1 MLNFRDLLAEH
12 GSVTRFQEFQNLI
25 PHRITE
31 ILLVSSLYDSFILE
45 EDGRLSELLL
55 SEYLD
60 LNLSNAPIITR
71 VSSGQEA
78 LALAE
83 SRKSFG
89 LVITTMNVGDMS
101 AVEFA
106 RAMRDAG
113 HKTPIVL
120 LVYDSRELLELS
132 AARDAGYFLKVFM
145 WQGDFRTLLAIIKF
159 AEDRMN
165 VEHDT
170 RAVGVQSILIVEDN
184 VSFYSSF
191 LPIVYS
197 ELFRHSQSL
206 MAEGINLSHKILR
219 MRARPKILLAS
230 TYEEAEEYYQK
241 YQDCVLGVISD
252 VEFPRNGQ
260 LDSEAGMRFAQEVRA
275 SHFDIPIVLQ
285 SDNPEFESMAR
296 SVGAGFLL
304 KKSPVMLQQLRDFMV
319 TYFSFG
325 DFVFR
330 MPDGRE
336 VGRADS
342 LRSLENQ
349 IKVVPEASIRFHA
362 ERNHFSNWL
371 KARTEFWLAHQLR
384 PRKPSDFSSAEGLRN
399 DLVWY
404 LREFRHDRQAGSI
417 SDFDRAT
424 FDPSSGF
431 ARIGGGSLGGKARG
445 LGFVKTLLKNFKLHN
460 HFEGIQISVPP
471 AVVLGTAVFD
481 QFLDLNNLRGF
492 ALECTDDDEI
502 RRRFLAGKLPDEVV
516 RDLAGVVELF
526 RHPLAVRSSSL
537 LEDSRYQ
544 PFAGIYSTYMLPN
557 NNRERRI
564 RVNELATAIKRVYAS
579 TFTSRT
585 KAYIAATPYRL
596 EEEKMAV
603 IIQKLVGARHF
614 ERFYPTFAGVAR
626 SYNFYPHPPLTSADG
641 IVSVAL
647 GLGTLVVDGGTAVRF
662 SPKFPRHLL
671 QFSNIDDTL
680 RFSQREFAALELE
693 DPDND
698 VERTADLKVNRYG
711 LDVSE
716 KDGTLHW
723 VASTYSHDNNAIFDG
738 LSRQGIR
745 IVTFAPIL
753 KSGLFPLAELFS
765 VLLEMGAWGMGS
777 PVEMEFAVNLTVPEG
792 SPAEFG
798 LLQMRPLVASRDQ
811 EELEVEDIDAERLL
825 CQSPQVLG
833 NGIINEIFDIVMV
846 DPNRF
851 RRDKS
856 RETAKE
862 LSVLN
867 AELSSRK
874 RPYLLVGMGRWGS
887 SDPWLGIPVTWDQ
900 ISGARA
906 VVETGFKD
914 IEVTPSQG
922 SHFFQNIT
930 SFRVGYFTVNPYLGA
945 GRIDWEW
952 LEEQKP
958 VFEGEYTRHLRFEH
972 PILIRMNG
980 RTNHGVILK
989 PVGK

>member
-1 MLNFRDLLAEH
+1 MLNFKDLLAEH
-12 GSVTRFQEFQNLI
+12 GSVHRFQEFQRLI

-60 LNLSNAPIITR
+60 LNLSNAPLITR

-78 LALAE
+78 LALADE
-83 SRKSFG
+83 RKNFG

-101 AVEFA
+101 AAEFA
-106 RAMRDAG
+106 RKMHQAG
-113 HKTPIVL
+113 HSTPIVL

-132 AARDAGYFLKVFM
+132 ASRDLGQFLKVFM

-159 AEDRMN
+159 AEDRLN

-197 ELFRHSQSL
+197 ELLRHSQSL

-230 TYEEAEEYYQK
+230 TYEEAEAYYQK

-252 VEFPRNGQ
+252 VEFPKNGA
-260 LDSEAGMRFAQEVRA
+260 LDSEAGVKFAREVRA

-285 SDNPEFESMAR
+285 SENPEFEAR
-296 SVGAGFLL
+296 AHAVGAGFLL
-304 KKSPVMLQQLRDFMV
+304 KQSPVMLQQLREFMV
-319 TYFSFG
+319 THFSFG

-342 LRSLENQ
+342 LRSLEDQ
-349 IKVVPEASIRFHA
+349 IKVVPDASIRYHA

-384 PRKPSDFSSAEGLRN
+384 PRKPSDFPSAEELRH
-399 DLVWY
+399 DLIWY
-404 LREFRHDRQAGSI
+404 LREFRHDRQAGTV
-417 SDFDRAT
+417 SDFDRSAFDAT
-424 FDPSSGF
+424 SGF

-445 LGFVKTLLKNFKLHN
+445 LGFVNTLLKNFKLHKR
-460 HFEGIQISVPP
+460 FSGIQISVPP
-471 AVVLGTAVFD
+471 AIVLGTGVFD
-481 QFLDLNNLRGF
+481 QFLDMNNLRGF
-492 ALECTDDDEI
+492 ALECNDDNEI
-502 RRRFLAGKLPDEVV
+502 RQRFLDGQLPDEVLW
-516 RDLAGVVELF
+516 DLAGVAELF

-557 NNRERRI
+557 NHRERRVRAHEI
-564 RVNELATAIKRVYAS
+564 AMAIKRVYAS
-579 TFTSRT
+579 TFTSRS

-603 IIQKLVGARHF
+603 IIQKLIGARHND
-614 ERFYPTFAGVAR
+614 RFYPTFAGVAR
-626 SYNFYPHPPLTSADG
+626 SYNFYPHPPLTPSDG

-662 SPKFPRHLL
+662 SPKYPRHLL

-680 RFSQREFAALELE
+680 RFSQREFAALLLE
-693 DPDND
+693 DSVDIMN
-698 VERTADLKVNRYG
+698 RWADLKVVRYG
-711 LDVSE
+711 LDVAE
-716 KDGTLHW
+716 KDQTLNW
-723 VASTYSHDNNAIFDG
+723 VASTYSHDNNSISDG

-753 KSGLFPLAELFS
+753 KSGLFPLAEIFS

-777 PVEMEFAVNLTVPEG
+777 PVEMEFAVNLSVPEDV
-792 SPAEFG
+792 PAEFA
-798 LLQMRPLVASRDQ
+798 LLQMRPLVASREMEDLDVDNIAPDQ
-811 EELEVEDIDAERLL
+811 IL
-825 CQSPQVLG
+825 CHSPQVLG
-833 NGIINEIFDIVMV
+833 NGAINEIYDIVMV
-846 DPNRF
+846 DPERF

-856 RETAKE
+856 RETARE
-862 LSVLN
+862 LNILN
-867 AELSSRK
+867 AELSSSK
-874 RPYLLVGMGRWGS
+874 RPYLLIGMGRWGS

-906 VVETGFKD
+906 VVETGFRD

-930 SFRVGYFTVNPYLGA
+930 SFRVGYFTVNPYLGT
-945 GRIDWEW
+945 GQIDWDW
-952 LEEQKP
+952 LESKKAVHQ
-958 VFEGEYTRHLRFEH
+958 GEYTRHLRFDH
-972 PILIRMNG
+972 PILIKMNG

-989 PVGK
+989 PGE

>member
-1 MLNFRDLLAEH
+1 MLNFKDLLAEH
-12 GSVTRFQEFQNLI
+12 GSVTRFEEFQNLI
-25 PHRITE
+25 PNRITE

-71 VSSGQEA
+71 VSSGREA
-78 LALAE
+78 LALAGQ
-83 SRKSFG
+83 RKSFG
-89 LVITTMNVGDMS
+89 LVITTMNLGDMS

-106 RAMRDAG
+106 RAMRLAG
-113 HKTPIVL
+113 HQTPLVL

-132 AARDAGYFLKVFM
+132 VERDVRQFLKVFM

-159 AEDRMN
+159 VEDRLN

-170 RAVGVQSILIVEDN
+170 GAVGVQSILIVEDN

-191 LPIVYS
+191 LPLVYS

-230 TYEEAEEYYQK
+230 TYEEAEAYYQK

-252 VEFPRNGQ
+252 VEFPRNGE
-260 LDSEAGMRFAQEVRA
+260 LDSEAGMRFAREVRA

-285 SDNPEFESMAR
+285 SENPDFAAKAH

-304 KKSPVMLQQLRDFMV
+304 KKSPVMMQQLREFMV
-319 TYFSFG
+319 SQFSFG

-342 LRSLENQ
+342 LRTLENQ

-384 PRKPSDFSSAEGLRN
+384 PRKPSDFSTAEALRN
-399 DLVWY
+399 DLIWY

-417 SDFDRAT
+417 ADFDRAT
-424 FDPSSGF
+424 FDPVSGF

-445 LGFVKTLLKNFKLHN
+445 LGFVKRLLKNFRLHN
-460 HFEGIQISVPP
+460 HFQGISISVPP
-471 AVVLGTAVFD
+471 AVVLGTTVFD
-481 QFLDLNNLRGF
+481 QFLDMNNLRSF
-492 ALECTDDDEI
+492 ALECSDNEEI
-502 RRRFLAGKLPDEVV
+502 LSRFLAGRLPDDVM

-544 PFAGIYSTYMLPN
+544 PFAGIYSTEMIPN
-557 NNRERRI
+557 NHRERRI
-564 RVNELATAIKRVYAS
+564 RVNELAAAIKRVYAS
-579 TFTSRT
+579 TFTSRA

-596 EEEKMAV
+596 EEEKMAI
-603 IIQKLVGARHF
+603 IIQKLVGARHND
-614 ERFYPTFAGVAR
+614 RFYPTFAGVAR

-693 DPDND
+693 EPDDFSDNSP
-698 VERTADLKVNRYG
+698 DLKVKRFG
-711 LDVSE
+711 LDVAE

-792 SPAEFG
+792 QPAQFA
-798 LLQMRPLVASRDQ
+798 LLQMRPLVASREMED
-811 EELEVEDIDAERLL
+811 LEVEDIDPDDIL

-833 NGIINEIFDIVMV
+833 NGMINEIYDVIMV

-862 LSVLN
+862 LSRLN
-867 AELSSRK
+867 AELSMRK
-874 RPYLLVGMGRWGS
+874 RPYLLIGMGRWGS

-930 SFRVGYFTVNPYLGA
+930 SFRVGYFTVNPYLGT

-952 LEEQKP
+952 LENQRP
-958 VFEGEYTRHLRFEH
+958 IFEGEFTRHLRFEH
-972 PILIRMNG
+972 PILIKMNG

-989 PVGK
+989 PME